1 MDTIPIVSRF
11 LTLVPLCRKIS
22 GYEPVFF
29 AVTGPG
35 KCYMSDH
42 KEDARSKATQDI
54 DELAG
59 IEKESQAQKLP
70 EQKVVFKTESIKSRA
85 GRRGVHNLPDPTNPP
100 MGLDPEKAF
109 DSVFPFL
116 KLPYLQPNTTEDII
130 SFGSS
135 DAGGFLDAKNKK
147 IPLNA
152 VFFGDNLHI
161 LRALPSNC
169 IDLIYIDPPFF
180 SGRNY
185 NQIWGDDNEVRTFH
199 DIWEDGLPSYLV
211 WLNARLWEMRRVL
224 KTTGSIYVHC
234 DWHASHYIKCEL
246 DKIFGYENFR
256 SNLVWCYKTREF
268 SKKYWNRK
276 HDDVLF
282 YTKTDDYAFR
292 WDEEE
297 VLEPYSEVTVKKYKH
312 KDEKGVYRLVGRG
325 ITGSPIRSAKDV
337 APEWEK
343 THPEL
348 VTRNYLKSG
357 YAPNDYI
364 IMDIINQASKERMG
378 YPTQKPEALL
388 RKVIRASSK
397 EGDVVADFFMGGG
410 TTCAVAQK
418 LNRRFIGC
426 DISRVAASVTLN
438 RLIKDAED
446 ISGRTA
452 SVNIDKP
459 KKKNE
464 QLGLEMTIKPIPDIR
479 VYYTGVYPIEKFEF
493 IEQKQFEDFI
503 LTCYGASRFTG
514 EGKIT
519 GVMNAGTS
527 LLIGSVKPNE
537 SLSEADLKKFVEDT
551 LRLRYQENLR
561 LRLKVVAWLFP
572 PGLQKY
578 AQVIENYFYKKNVP
592 VEIEL
597 IPINSQLF
605 RKRILD
611 HYPDASK
618 SEFLLK
624 FISQASIMDIACK
637 KVEGLK
643 YQFEA
648 IGARSNNLDGYLI
661 NCQWDFNF
669 AEGRFADSEYALMRE
684 QKDGRYVAVLKA
696 EKEFDS
702 PGKYIVACRVQ
713 DNLGGEAIKT
723 KEFQID

>member
-1 MDTIPIVSRF
+1 MKDQKDDIRPRT
-11 LTLVPLCRKIS
+11 
-22 GYEPVFF
+22 
-29 AVTGPG
+29 
-35 KCYMSDH
+35 
-42 KEDARSKATQDI
+42 TQDI
-54 DELAG
+54 EELAQL
-59 IEKESQAQKLP
+59 EKESQQQKLP

-100 MGLDPEKAF
+100 MGLDPDKAF

-116 KLPYLQPNTTEDII
+116 KLPFLQPNTSEDII
-130 SFGSS
+130 SFGSP
-135 DAGGFLDAKNKK
+135 DTGGFLDAKNKK

-152 VFFGDNLHI
+152 IFFGDNLHI

-224 KTTGSIYVHC
+224 KNTGSIYVHC
-234 DWHASHYIKCEL
+234 DWHAAHYIKCEM
-246 DKIFGYENFR
+246 DKIFGYENFKNDIIWHYR
-256 SNLVWCYKTREF
+256 RWSSPSDKFQKL
-268 SKKYWNRK
+268 
-276 HDDVLF
+276 HDIVFF
-282 YTKTDDYAFR
+282 YTKLAEGYKYNRLLTTYTEGSVERKKGGVLHRFKKG
-292 WDEEE
+292 EEPFLVSNKSLQAE
-297 VLEPYSEVTVKKYKH
+297 
-312 KDEKGVYRLVGRG
+312 GVPENDVWLIPFVA
-325 ITGSPIRSAKDV
+325 PSAK
-337 APEWEK
+337 
-343 THPEL
+343 
-348 VTRNYLKSG
+348 
-357 YAPNDYI
+357 
-364 IMDIINQASKERMG
+364 ERIG

-388 RKVIRASSK
+388 ERIITASTN
-397 EGDVVADFFMGGG
+397 EGDLVADFFMGGG

-426 DISRVAASVTLN
+426 DISRVASSVTLN
-438 RLIKDAED
+438 RLIKDAEE
-446 ISGRTA
+446 ISGKVA
-452 SVNIDKP
+452 SVNKDK
-459 KKKNE
+459 KGK
-464 QLGLEMTIKPIPDIR
+464 QDVMFALEHIPDIH
-479 VYYTGVYPIEKFEF
+479 VYYMGVYPIEKFQF

-537 SLSEADLKKFVEDT
+537 SLSEKDLKKFVEDI
-551 LRLRYQENLR
+551 LKLRYQENIR
-561 LRLKVVAWLFP
+561 LRLKVIAWVFP

-578 AQVIENYFYKKNVP
+578 AQVLENYFYKKNLA

-624 FISQASIMDIACK
+624 FISQASIMDIACRK
-637 KVEGLK
+637 IEGLK
-643 YQFEA
+643 YAFEA
-648 IGARSNNLDGYLI
+648 VGTRSNNLDGYLI

-669 AEGRFADSEYALMRE
+669 AEGRFGDSKYALMRE
-684 QKDGRYVAVLKA
+684 QKNGRYVAVLKA
-696 EKEFDS
+696 EEEFEK

-723 KEFQID
+723 KEFEID

>member
-1 MDTIPIVSRF
+1 V
-11 LTLVPLCRKIS
+11 
-22 GYEPVFF
+22 
-29 AVTGPG
+29 
-35 KCYMSDH
+35 
-42 KEDARSKATQDI
+42 EDIRAKTTQDI
-54 DELAG
+54 DEL
-59 IEKESQAQKLP
+59 SQLQKDSLAQKLP

-100 MGLDPEKAF
+100 MGLDPDKAF

-116 KLPYLQPNTTEDII
+116 KLPYLQPNTPEDVI
-130 SFGSS
+130 SFASP

-152 VFFGDNLHI
+152 IFFGDNLHI

-224 KTTGSIYVHC
+224 KNTGSIYVHC
-234 DWHASHYIKCEL
+234 DWHASHYIKCEM
-246 DKIFGYENFR
+246 DKIFGYDSFR
-256 SNLVWCYKTREF
+256 NEIAWRRSTPTGGKVK
-268 SKKYWNRK
+268 SKLFPRDCDYI
-276 HDDVLF
+276 LF
-282 YTKTDDYAFR
+282 YCKGSPNKPIFNNMYIDYRQDYIDKFFHHKDPDGRIFALQTFGDYSKESIEEFRKQGKIFISSKGTKRLKQYLDESKGLLLDDMWEDVR
-292 WDEEE
+292 NVRQSQVQNMHKEEE
-297 VLEPYSEVTVKKYKH
+297 
-312 KDEKGVYRLVGRG
+312 G
-325 ITGSPIRSAKDV
+325 I
-337 APEWEK
+337 
-343 THPEL
+343 
-348 VTRNYLKSG
+348 
-357 YAPNDYI
+357 
-364 IMDIINQASKERMG
+364 G

-388 RKVIRASSK
+388 ERIIKASTN
-397 EGDVVADFFMGGG
+397 ENDIVADFFMGGG

-418 LNRRFIGC
+418 LNRKFIGC
-426 DISRVAASVTLN
+426 DISRVASSVTSN
-438 RLIKDAED
+438 RLIKDAEE

-464 QLGLEMTIKPIPDIR
+464 QLGLEMTIKAIPDIH
-479 VYYTGVYPIEKFEF
+479 VYYMGVYPIEKFQF

-514 EGKIT
+514 EGKIS

-537 SLSEADLKKFVEDT
+537 SLSEADLKKFVKDV
-551 LRLRYQENLR
+551 LKLRYQENIR
-561 LRLKVVAWLFP
+561 LRLKVVAWVFP

-578 AQVIENYFYKKNVP
+578 AQVLENYFYKRNVP
-592 VEIEL
+592 VDIEL
-597 IPINSQLF
+597 IPINTQLF

-624 FISQASIMDIACK
+624 FISQASIMDIACRK
-637 KVEGLK
+637 IEDLK
-643 YQFEA
+643 YAFEA
-648 IGARSNNLDGYLI
+648 VGARSNNLDGYLI

-669 AEGRFADSEYALMRE
+669 AEGRFGDSEYALMRE
-684 QKDGRYVAVLKA
+684 QKKRQVRCCTQSRKR
-696 EKEFDS
+696 
-702 PGKYIVACRVQ
+702 I
-713 DNLGGEAIKT
+713 
-723 KEFQID
+723 